1 MRPLVRSANTRA
13 FTLIELLVVIA
24 IIALLIGILLPAL
37 GKARSTAR
45 TTISLANLKQLGV
58 GMNTYG
64 ADFND
69 GIYAFTWGRNFDPR
83 TVSDWPEG
91 WYAPPQRPFDDSPT
105 GDVEGGAWQ
114 LAFILAKA
122 TGRVAGRE
130 RIDPV
135 TQRFADRRFTH
146 VVLNSYLT
154 GQGSEPVAVSPHD
167 RNLARWHA
175 NPLSFGQ
182 GEVPGLNPGA
192 PSDNW
197 GDLAIRKM
205 WAFASSYRTSPYM
218 WSSEKS
224 NELIVPAENS
234 SVLIQ
239 LGSYRRTQRRIDQ
252 VAFPSGKVAQHE
264 EFDWPNKLSYYYPES
279 KINMLFF
286 DGSVRTERTGDSNPG
301 WDPARPADQNA
312 TTEVPYITID
322 KDFFPAPRNDADGNF
337 QDDVAYPGYYG
348 WTRRGLRGIDY
359 GGKEIDTGDY

>member
-1 MRPLVRSANTRA
+1 VRQTVRSTHAKA

-45 TTISLANLKQLGV
+45 TAISLANLKQLGI

-64 ADFND
+64 ADFGD
-69 GIYAFTWGRNFDPR
+69 KIYSFTWGRGFDCSK
-83 TVSDWPEG
+83 VSDWPDG
-91 WYAPPQRPFDDSPT
+91 WYSPPQNPFENSPT
-105 GDVEGGAWQ
+105 GDVEGAAWQ
-114 LAFILAKA
+114 LGYITAKA
-122 TGRVAGRE
+122 TGRVAGNS

-135 TQRFADRRFTH
+135 TERFADRRFTH
-146 VVLNSYLT
+146 VVLNAYLT
-154 GQGSEPVAVSPHD
+154 GRGSEPIAVSPHD

-175 NPLSFGQ
+175 NPLAFGQ

-192 PSDNW
+192 PSENW
-197 GDLAIRKM
+197 GDKAIRKT

-218 WSSEKS
+218 WSSEKPG
-224 NELIVPAENS
+224 ELIVPSNTS
-234 SVLIQ
+234 SVLIS
-239 LGSYRRTQRRIDQ
+239 LNGYRRTQRRIDQ

-301 WDPARPADQNA
+301 WDPARPDDQNA

-322 KDFFPAPRNDADGNF
+322 KDFFPAPQNDADGDF
-337 QDDVAYPGYYG
+337 QDDNTYPGHYG
-348 WTRRGLRGIDY
+348 WTRKGLRGIDY
-359 GGKEIDTGDY
+359 GGKEINTEDY